1 MQTAS
6 EIRFSKSWTVISR
19 ESLFVVER
27 NPNAAVR
34 FAVPRFRGR
43 TLNLQNPDEGN
54 SQNRRRLFSLPLC
67 KVK

>member
-43 TLNLQNPDEGN
+43 TLNLAKP
-54 SQNRRRLFSLPLC
+54 R
-67 KVK
+67 